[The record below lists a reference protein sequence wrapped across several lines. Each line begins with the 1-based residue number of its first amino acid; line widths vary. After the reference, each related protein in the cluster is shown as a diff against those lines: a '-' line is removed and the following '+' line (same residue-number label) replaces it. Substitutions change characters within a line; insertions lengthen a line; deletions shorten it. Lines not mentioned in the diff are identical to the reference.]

1 MIGEIPVMTFPK
13 TLSSD
18 FLTYLAETNLEG
30 EECERLPSLQALSK
44 QLGVSV
50 SSLRE
55 QMEVARA
62 LGLIEAKPRTGL
74 RRLPYSFYPAVD
86 QSLSYAIAIDQE
98 NFLKFADLRR
108 NVESAYWYQAV
119 PLLTESDHNFLQQL
133 VDQAWEKLRGTPIQ
147 IPQLEH
153 RQLHLTIYMRL
164 DNPFVSG
171 ILEAYWEAYEGIGLN
186 LYAGYAYLDEV
197 WTFHQRMVDGICSGD
212 LEGGYRAML
221 EHTDLIRHRVV
232 ESEDGS
238 IRVAQSY

>member
-1 MIGEIPVMTFPK
+1 MMYPK
-13 TLSSD
+13 NLSSD
-18 FLTYLAETNLEG
+18 FLAYLAETSLDNED
-30 EECERLPSLQALSK
+30 CERLPSLQVLSK

-74 RRLPYSFYPAVD
+74 RRLPYSFFPAVD
-86 QSLSYAIAIDQE
+86 QSLSYAMAIDQE

-108 NVESAYWYQAV
+108 HVEAAYWHQAV
-119 PLLTESDHNFLQQL
+119 PLLTEEDHNFLEQL
-133 VDQAWEKLRGTPIQ
+133 IAQAWEKLRGTPIQ

-153 RQLHLTIYMRL
+153 RQLHLTIYKRL

-171 ILEAYWEAYEGIGLN
+171 ILEAYWEAYEAVGLN
-186 LYAGYAYLDEV
+186 LYAGYTYLNEV
-197 WTFHQRMVDGICSGD
+197 WNYHQRMVDGIRSGD
-212 LEGGYRAML
+212 LEAGYQAML

-238 IRVAQSY
+238 IKVAQSY

>member
-1 MIGEIPVMTFPK
+1 MNGESLVIMSPK
-13 TLSSD
+13 NLSSD
-18 FLTYLAETNLEG
+18 FLNYLAETNREG
-30 EECERLPSLQALSK
+30 EDCERLPSLQALSK

-74 RRLPYSFYPAVD
+74 RRLPYSFFPAVD
-86 QSLSYAIAIDQE
+86 QSLSYALAIDQE
-98 NFLKFADLRR
+98 YFLKFADLRR

-119 PLLTESDHNFLQQL
+119 SLLTESDQHYLQQL
-133 VDQAWEKLRGTPIQ
+133 IDQAWDKLRGTPIQ

-153 RQLHLTIYMRL
+153 RQLHLTIYKHL

-171 ILEAYWEAYEGIGLN
+171 ILEAYWEAYDAVGLN

-197 WTFHQRMVDGICSGD
+197 WTYHQRMVDGICSGD
-212 LEGGYRAML
+212 LEAGYQAML

>member
-1 MIGEIPVMTFPK
+1 MVPK
-13 TLSSD
+13 NLSSD
-18 FLTYLAETNLEG
+18 FLTYLAETNRLDED
-30 EECERLPSLQALSK
+30 CERLPSLQELSK

-62 LGLIEAKPRTGL
+62 LGLVEARPRTGL
-74 RRLPYSFYPAVD
+74 RRLPYTFLPAVD

-108 NVESAYWYQAV
+108 NVESAYWHQAV
-119 PLLTESDHNFLQQL
+119 PLLTEDDRQYLQHL
-133 VDQAWEKLRGTPIQ
+133 IDQAWEKLRGTPIQ

-153 RQLHLTIYMRL
+153 RQLHISIYKRL
-164 DNPFVSG
+164 DNPFVTG
-171 ILEAYWEAYEGIGLN
+171 ILEAYWEAYEAVGLN
-186 LYAGYAYLDEV
+186 LYAGYDYLDEV
-197 WTFHQRMVDGICSGD
+197 WTYHQRMVDGICSGD
-212 LEGGYRAML
+212 LEAGYQAML

-238 IRVAQSY
+238 IKVAQSY

>member
-1 MIGEIPVMTFPK
+1 MTYPK
-13 TLSSD
+13 NLSSD
-18 FLTYLAETNLEG
+18 FLAYLAETNLDNED
-30 EECERLPSLQALSK
+30 CERLPSLQVLSK

-74 RRLPYSFYPAVD
+74 RRLPYSFFPAVD
-86 QSLSYAIAIDQE
+86 QSLSYAMAIDQE

-108 NVESAYWYQAV
+108 HVEAAYWHQAV
-119 PLLTESDHNFLQQL
+119 PLLTEEDHNFLEQL
-133 VDQAWEKLRGTPIQ
+133 IARAWEKLRGTPIQ

-153 RQLHLTIYMRL
+153 RQLHLTIYKRL

-171 ILEAYWEAYEGIGLN
+171 ILEAYWEAYEAVGLN
-186 LYAGYAYLDEV
+186 LYAGYTYLNEV
-197 WTFHQRMVDGICSGD
+197 WNYHQRMVDGIRSGD
-212 LEGGYRAML
+212 LEAGYQAML

-238 IRVAQSY
+238 IKVAQSY

>member
-1 MIGEIPVMTFPK
+1 MIGENATAMNPNN
-13 TLSSD
+13 LSSD
-18 FLTYLAETNLEG
+18 FLTYLAETNRVDEN
-30 EECERLPSLQALSK
+30 CERLPSLQVLSK

-62 LGLIEAKPRTGL
+62 LGLVEAKPRTGL
-74 RRLPYSFYPAVD
+74 RRLPYSFRPAVD

-108 NVESAYWYQAV
+108 NVEAAYWYQAV
-119 PLLTESDHNFLQQL
+119 HLLTKEDHHVLQQL
-133 VDQAWEKLRGTPIQ
+133 IEHAWEKLRGTPIQ

-153 RQLHLTIYMRL
+153 RQLHLSIYKRL

-171 ILEAYWEAYEGIGLN
+171 ILEAYWEAYEAVGLN

-197 WTFHQRMVDGICSGD
+197 WSYHQRMVDGICSGD
-212 LEGGYRAML
+212 LEAGHQALL
-221 EHTDLIRHRVV
+221 EHTDLIRHRVI
-232 ESEDGS
+232 ESEDGK
-238 IRVAQSY
+238 IKVAQSY